1 MAKQYFVAF
10 DDSATDPTYT
20 SLESAYLVV
29 SDYHGVSDD
38 DDDDGDQGNGNP
50 CVENCDW
57 VSVAPNNHDELR
69 RYAEIMGWELQDQN
83 GKLVLVTNITK

>member
-10 DDSATDPTYT
+10 DDSSTDPTYT

-29 SDYHGVSDD
+29 SDHRVS
-38 DDDDGDQGNGNP
+38 GNP

-57 VSVAPNNHDELR
+57 VSVAPNTADELQ

-83 GKLVLVTNITK
+83 GRLVLVTNITK

>member
-10 DDSATDPTYT
+10 DDSSTDPTYT
-20 SLESAYLVV
+20 SLESAYLVI
-29 SDYHGVSDD
+29 SDYR
-38 DDDDGDQGNGNP
+38 GNGNP
-50 CVENCDW
+50 CVDGDW
-57 VSVAPNNHDELR
+57 VSVAPNTHDELR

>member
-1 MAKQYFVAF
+1 MAKNYYVAF
-10 DDSATDPTYT
+10 DDSSTDPTYT

-29 SDYHGVSDD
+29 SDYRVS
-38 DDDDGDQGNGNP
+38 GNP

-57 VSVAPNNHDELR
+57 VSVAPNTFDELR
-69 RYAEIMGWELQDQN
+69 RYAEIMGWEVKEEN

>member
-1 MAKQYFVAF
+1 MAKNYYVAF
-10 DDSATDPTYT
+10 DDSSTDPTYT

-29 SDYHGVSDD
+29 SDYR
-38 DDDDGDQGNGNP
+38 GNGNP

-57 VSVAPNNHDELR
+57 VSVAPNTHDELQ
-69 RYAEIMGWELQDQN
+69 RYAEIMGWEVKEED